1 VSPSRWKGANI
12 LSLSASGTP
21 GPQSITRSSIRPLL
35 ALAVSSGGD
44 QECEHISGHRCE
56 GEPQHHY
63 RDDEPREPGEQ
74 QSPPRPGQ
82 RPSRRPDTKSHDG
95 FPYEVLRATAIT
107 TCQRGARRRHRAD
120 DGIHHVV
127 GAEQPS

>member
-1 VSPSRWKGANI
+1 MGPGVGLGAAGIDIVIVRPPPGVWAGCSVPCIASVRPRDTASPSPSPSPTPVALSVSPSRWKGANI

-63 RDDEPREPGEQ
+63 RDDEPRHPGE
-74 QSPPRPGQ
+74 
-82 RPSRRPDTKSHDG
+82 
-95 FPYEVLRATAIT
+95 
-107 TCQRGARRRHRAD
+107 
-120 DGIHHVV
+120 
-127 GAEQPS
+127 